1 MTYSLLWLI
10 LAVHTTA
17 RVITVIKHCLLA
29 SFLLI
34 VTSLAANARELVVVF
49 ENSLQPSSALD
60 AMARSQMLMRNLA
73 LAEVPQAMFLIKP
86 RALDSKDRARLRLYS
101 ERGHLLVNAG
111 YNHSLVSKADLY
123 TYEIGI
129 LKANR
134 QLLPYSGYK
143 KHLHFSYLHEH
154 GDSRIQRGLIDF
166 VKGRGYR
173 PAFTTFNPWRGVDAY
188 LDQLYQARIKRNR
201 PVNMAALE
209 DVYVELLVQSLL
221 EQDALAF
228 NLLGYSPPQTLVL
241 QENDLA
247 AYFIVALIDE
257 LIARGWQL
265 TTAQRLVDVPLAN
278 PLFASGWGGN
288 SFWPA
293 VTGLPDSRIAYSRT
307 LGERK
312 TYVDNF
318 LQSRIPALLEH

>member
-1 MTYSLLWLI
+1 MIKRCILVSLL
-10 LAVHTTA
+10 
-17 RVITVIKHCLLA
+17 LLM
-29 SFLLI
+29 
-34 VTSLAANARELVVVF
+34 TSLAAHARELVVVF
-49 ENSLQPSSALD
+49 ENSLQPSTSLD

-73 LAEVPQAMFLIKP
+73 MAEVPQAMFLIKP
-86 RALDSKDRARLRLYS
+86 RALDNKDKARLQLYS
-101 ERGHLLVNAG
+101 DRGHLLVNAG
-111 YNHSLVSKADLY
+111 YNHSLVSKSDLY
-123 TYEIGI
+123 AYEVGI

-134 QLLPYSGYK
+134 LLSPYSGYRQ
-143 KHLHFSYLHEH
+143 HLHFSYLHEQ
-154 GDSRIQRGLIDF
+154 GDSAIQRSLIGF
-166 VKGRGYR
+166 VKMRGYR
-173 PAFTTFNPWRGVDAY
+173 PAFTTYNPWRGVDAY
-188 LDQLYQARIKRNR
+188 LNQLYQARIKLNR

-209 DVYVELLVQSLL
+209 SAYVELLAQTLV

-247 AYFIVALIDE
+247 AYFVVALLDE

-265 TTAQRLVDVPLAN
+265 ISAQRLVDAPIAN
-278 PLFASGWGGN
+278 PLFSSGWGAN

-293 VTGLPDSRIAYSRT
+293 VTGLPDIRVAYPRT

-318 LQSRIPALLEH
+318 LQSRVPGLLEH